1 MTVRNATINVG
12 PDSVMNAYGIYSNA
26 KENLIENVTVNAKYS
41 IAVNLN
47 NSLAQTTINGG
58 KFITE
63 NKAEG
68 WVPNPTIRYQGELN
82 ITGASITR
90 VGVGIQCAALGTTE
104 VTGLTMEGCQ
114 FTPVNGGGQ
123 YADTAHK

>member
-47 NSLAQTTINGG
+47 NSLGKTTINGG

-63 NKAEG
+63 NKAES
-68 WVPNPTIRYQGELN
+68 WNPNPTIRYQGELS
-82 ITGASITR
+82 ISEALITR
-90 VGVGIQCAALGTTE
+90 VGVGIQCATLNTTE

-114 FTPVNGGGQ
+114 FTIVNGGEE